1 MITGFVVGFI
11 IGFLFS
17 MPPLGPTYFA
27 IIERGLEKQFKNA
40 VAIGV
45 GAGFMDMIYI
55 LIAYGGVSLL
65 VSLLPDNV
73 NVFFL
78 NNEYLLKTLLA
89 FAGCLVVILYGIKIL
104 KSKSTPIEVSEV
116 APEKFD
122 EKFKNK
128 FTRVESVF
136 KKTEV
141 GMDRIFHTKKFEE
154 SHSEVVKSFLV
165 GIVMCL
171 SSVTLP
177 ASWFAAVGYLKSYGI
192 INSNFFTGFF
202 LGIGVLA
209 GTSVWF
215 YLMTKLIFR
224 YSEKLKP
231 SVLKKLNYFTGI
243 LLIALGLGFII
254 KLVSVYF

>member
-1 MITGFVVGFI
+1 
-11 IGFLFS
+11 

-27 IIERGLEKQFKNA
+27 IIERGLKKQLKNA
-40 VAIGV
+40 VAIGI

-65 VSLLPDNV
+65 VSLFPESFNE
-73 NVFFL
+73 FFL
-78 NNEYLLKTLLA
+78 LNEDLFKTILA
-89 FAGCLVVILYGIKIL
+89 FTGCIVVILYGLKIM
-104 KSKSTPIEVSEV
+104 KSKSALSTIAEEN
-116 APEKFD
+116 AND
-122 EKFKNK
+122 EKDNGNNIEKRFHGK
-128 FTRVESVF
+128 FTKVESVF

-141 GMDRIFHTKKFEE
+141 GIDRIFHTKKFEE
-154 SHSEVVKSFLV
+154 SHSDVFKSFLL

-192 INSNFFTGFF
+192 INSNFFTGLL

-215 YLMTKLIFR
+215 YLMTKLIFK
-224 YSEKLKP
+224 YSDKLKP
-231 SVLKKLNYFTGI
+231 EVLNKLNFFTGI
-243 LLIALGLGFII
+243 LLIVLGFGFVI
-254 KLVSVYF
+254 KLTLEYF